1 MEIESTWKGCA
12 VNRKKETFENE
23 KKNNGKTRK
32 SVGAHQWK
40 SIDAEIFGN
49 RPLPR
54 QRPPPPP
61 DPIAELDH
69 AQRRQ
74 ENSVKLGK
82 LPKTR

>member
-54 QRPPPPP
+54 QRPPPRPNRRTRP
-61 DPIAELDH
+61 RP
-69 AQRRQ
+69 AQTG
-74 ENSVKLGK
+74 KLGK
-82 LPKTR
+82 TR